1 MSAIPEPIISEKE
14 PLEIVNDT
22 LAKKTKIIKRKSP
35 KSTNT
40 LRNLGSLKT
49 SSLGNTSGIV
59 SDAPDTSLEG
69 ILAGNNESELPITKK
84 QVKVINDKKKTACD
98 VPIDVPI
105 DVPVVASEPNVE
117 DLEILELDGI
127 DYYKDIKNNNVYQLV
142 NGDDIGLFL
151 GVYDTV
157 NNTIIKSVA
166 SVASVANVVKKKTV
180 SITKRKSPKQSTK
193 TGTTFDAIINSG
205 EVETV
210 QSDESS
216 KKDDSKK
223 AEPKEKAKP
232 VRGAKKIKHAE
243 DASYLRLPEK
253 DSVID
258 FYDKEHQ
265 NTQEQAKK
273 DKVNEVKTAIAKIH
287 QILWETQQMKPDT
300 ALNEVM
306 NLMFLKYLGIFAS
319 ETTDNNKIDLLNR
332 KYYKDSIDNADLD
345 ACFPYIKDFSLMY
358 KEMNDINKN
367 KGDKTKL
374 EEYRSSGGAVDYIK
388 KITEILKTHHITG
401 KLFGQSISDVL
412 KIRNPETLL
421 DVLEVLERKCFSS
434 DNNIEDLIGEIYEYF
449 VNDYM
454 KSKSALGQYFTPRT
468 LMDITLKLK
477 HDAIIKIIKKFK
489 DEPELIVSDK
499 TMGTAGWL
507 VKFYNNFKAN
517 HSNILLHGCE
527 VEPSTYNYGLINILT
542 TSGKFPKEPICDSS
556 LTVVPNIKQH
566 FGTSNPP
573 FSAGLTYETLRK
585 EYNANAE
592 RFRKMEK
599 DGIMTYKGYNTAKFE
614 DIYFLKDE
622 NSTPLQIMQVYIY
635 SLVEGGMCFIV
646 IPYGELFYKD
656 GLALNGVRK
665 LLLDKI
671 NITDIIVCPGA
682 LFTYTDTKVCMLI
695 FEKCSTGTKAI
706 RFGRYDF
713 NTSDTK
719 DKKRFL
725 KYYRHYSTVSK
736 EDILKEPIQSMYHMD
751 YLHDEHAQTLIDS
764 GKIKE
769 CEWVAFG
776 DVFDLIKGELQ
787 SSKVVEDENGD
798 GVFITGANETSWK
811 KILNWKYEGE
821 YVFISNVGRGVGR
834 TEELPIRY
842 YNGKFDNND
851 LMLRFQIKTEYITKI
866 NIKYIYYYI
875 KSIKNNTEINYQK
888 GSCNQSLDIKNFNR
902 MKIPIPSLDVQ
913 RAYVK
918 LINDAV
924 GKSLELSN
932 FNPNLQKL
940 SYIETLSN
948 TIKNSDVKELFE
960 LALKKQIKLPTT
972 QWVAFGDVFDLV
984 KGELQSSKVEED
996 ENGDGVLINLSIY
1009 NNFKRINNPELNG
1022 ENLFISTTMSS
1033 GDKDYYYNVITFYNG
1048 KCSYC
1053 NTMFRVLIKEK
1064 YTNKI
1069 NLKFISMYLNNNK
1082 DYIDFTYERGS
1093 NNKSLDIKN
1102 FNRMKIPIPPIEAQN
1117 EIVAEINEVDAIA
1130 ERWKRDI
1137 EYLKNKKGNRMLD
1150 IINLD
1155 KPE

>member
-1 MSAIPEPIISEKE
+1 MSKNEMKVKQSKKEKKIIEIFSDIEDEKE
-14 PLEIVNDT
+14 DVAIVIVKKSKSVKKPIVIDADVEIDLKEEKKIKVIEKFEEVKTKVKKSKTIENPLEIIEE
-22 LAKKTKIIKRKSP
+22 KKKEETEISSIKNVKKSKPIKKDKILDGADVISEDFNEDTKILVEK
-35 KSTNT
+35 
-40 LRNLGSLKT
+40 
-49 SSLGNTSGIV
+49 V
-59 SDAPDTSLEG
+59 D
-69 ILAGNNESELPITKK
+69 
-84 QVKVINDKKKTACD
+84 KVIKPVKPKT
-98 VPIDVPI
+98 
-105 DVPVVASEPNVE
+105 
-117 DLEILELDGI
+117 
-127 DYYKDIKNNNVYQLV
+127 
-142 NGDDIGLFL
+142 
-151 GVYDTV
+151 
-157 NNTIIKSVA
+157 
-166 SVASVANVVKKKTV
+166 
-180 SITKRKSPKQSTK
+180 
-193 TGTTFDAIINSG
+193 
-205 EVETV
+205 
-210 QSDESS
+210 
-216 KKDDSKK
+216 
-223 AEPKEKAKP
+223 
-232 VRGAKKIKHAE
+232 VRGAKKIKTSG
-243 DASYLRLPEK
+243 DISYLRFPEK

-265 NTQEQAKK
+265 NTQEKK
-273 DKVNEVKTAIAKIH
+273 KKNKLNEVKTAIARIH

-306 NLMFLKYLGIFAS
+306 NLMFLKYLGVFAS

-332 KYYKDSIDNADLD
+332 AYYKDSIENADLD
-345 ACFPYIKDFSLMY
+345 DCFPYIKNFSLMY

-367 KGDKTKL
+367 KGDKIKL

-388 KITEILKTHHITG
+388 KITEILKTHPITG

-421 DVLEVLERKCFSS
+421 EVLKVLEYKCFSS

-507 VKFYNNFKAN
+507 VKFYNNFKYH

-614 DIYFLKDE
+614 DIYFLKGE
-622 NSTPLQIMQVYIY
+622 NSTPLQILQIYIY

-656 GLALNGVRK
+656 GLTLNGVRK

-736 EDILKEPIQSMYHMD
+736 EDILKEPIISMYHMD
-751 YLHDEHAQTLIDS
+751 YLHDEHAHTLIDS
-764 GKIKE
+764 GKMKE
-769 CEWVAFG
+769 CEWVPFG
-776 DVFDLIKGELQ
+776 DVFDLIKGEIN
-787 SSKVVEDENGD
+787 SGSVEEVDVDFD
-798 GVFITGANETSWK
+798 GNQFIKFITGAKDDSWK
-811 KILNWKYEGE
+811 IINVNKNTSYCEGE
-821 YVFISNVGRGVGR
+821 NVFISENGNGNSRPVK
-834 TEELPIRY
+834 Y
-842 YNGKFDNND
+842 YNGNCNYSNLVSLLKCKKNYEDKI
-851 LMLRFQIKTEYITKI
+851 IK
-866 NIKYIYYYI
+866 KYIYYYLKHLQQYI
-875 KSIKNNTEINYQK
+875 EETYQR

-918 LINDAV
+918 SINDAV

-948 TIKNSDVKELFE
+948 TIKTSDVKDLFE

-972 QWVAFGDVFDLV
+972 QWVPFGDVFDLV

-996 ENGDGVLINLSIY
+996 EDGDGVLINWSIY
-1009 NNFKRINNPELNG
+1009 DNYKKINNPTLNG
-1022 ENLFISTTMSS
+1022 ENLFISTAMPNGKS
-1033 GDKDYYYNVITFYNG
+1033 GQSYTVIKYYNG

-1053 NTMFRVLIKEK
+1053 DLLSRCVINTK
-1064 YTNKI
+1064 YNNKI
-1069 NLKFISMYLNNNK
+1069 NLKYISYYLEANK
-1082 DYIDFTYERGS
+1082 HYLEITYEKGAC
-1093 NNKSLDIKN
+1093 NKSLDIKN

-1117 EIVAEINEVDAIA
+1117 EIVAEINEVEAIA

-1155 KPE
+1155 KPL

>member
-1 MSAIPEPIISEKE
+1 MAEIPEPIITENAA
-14 PLEIVNDT
+14 LEVVDDT
-22 LAKKTKIIKRKSP
+22 ATTKKKKIIKRKSP
-35 KSTNT
+35 KSSSARDVAMDITN
-40 LRNLGSLKT
+40 NS
-49 SSLGNTSGIV
+49 
-59 SDAPDTSLEG
+59 PDTSLDG
-69 ILAGNNESELPITKK
+69 ILAGERNVKEKPKKATVKDTKK
-84 QVKVINDKKKTACD
+84 D
-98 VPIDVPI
+98 V
-105 DVPVVASEPNVE
+105 EN
-117 DLEILELDGI
+117 EL
-127 DYYKDIKNNNVYQLV
+127 K
-142 NGDDIGLFL
+142 
-151 GVYDTV
+151 
-157 NNTIIKSVA
+157 
-166 SVASVANVVKKKTV
+166 
-180 SITKRKSPKQSTK
+180 
-193 TGTTFDAIINSG
+193 
-205 EVETV
+205 EV
-210 QSDESS
+210 D
-216 KKDDSKK
+216 
-223 AEPKEKAKP
+223 AKP
-232 VRGAKKIKHAE
+232 KRGVKKIKQAE
-243 DASYLRLPEK
+243 DASYLRVPEK
-253 DSVID
+253 NAVID

-265 NTQEQAKK
+265 NIQEKDKK
-273 DKVNEVKTAIAKIH
+273 DKVNEVKNAIARIH

-306 NLMFLKYLGIFAS
+306 NLMFLKYLGVFAS
-319 ETTDNNKIDLLNR
+319 ETNDNNKIDLLNR
-332 KYYKDSIDNADLD
+332 KHYKDSIENADLD
-345 ACFPYIKDFSLMY
+345 SCFPYIKDFSLMY
-358 KEMNDINKN
+358 KEMNEINKN
-367 KGDKTKL
+367 KGDKPKL

-388 KITEILKTHHITG
+388 KITEILKTHPITG

-421 DVLEVLERKCFSS
+421 EVLEVLERKCFSS

-468 LMDITLKLK
+468 LMDITLQLK
-477 HDAIIKIIKKFK
+477 DEDIKKVISKFK
-489 DEPELIVSDK
+489 DSPELIVSDK

-527 VEPSTYNYGLINILT
+527 VETSTYNYGLINILT

-599 DGIMTYKGYNTAKFE
+599 EGIMTYKGYNTAKFE
-614 DIYFLKDE
+614 DIYFLKGE
-622 NSTPLQIMQVYIY
+622 NSTPLQILQVYIY

-671 NITDIIVCPGA
+671 NITDIIVCPSN
-682 LFTYTDTKVCMLI
+682 LFTYTGTKVCMLI
-695 FEKCSTGTKAI
+695 FEKCATGTKAI

-725 KYYRHYSTVSK
+725 KYYRHYSTVKK
-736 EDILKEPIQSMYHMD
+736 EDILKEPIYSMYHMD
-751 YLHDEHAQTLIDS
+751 YLHDEHAQALIDS
-764 GKIKE
+764 NKIKE
-769 CEWVAFG
+769 CEWVPFG
-776 DVFDLIKGELQ
+776 DVFDLVKGELQ
-787 SSKVVEDENGD
+787 SSKVEEDEDGD
-798 GVFITGANETSWK
+798 GVFITGANEASWK
-811 KILNWKYEGE
+811 KISNWKYEGE
-821 YVFISNVGRGVGR
+821 YVFISNVGRGIGR

-851 LMLRFQIKTEYITKI
+851 LMLRFQIKKEYITKI

-875 KSIKNNTEINYQK
+875 KSIKNNIEINYQK
-888 GSCNQSLDIKNFNR
+888 GACNQSLDVKNFNR

-913 RAYVK
+913 RAYVNAISDSVSRSMNIENFDSK
-918 LINDAV
+918 L
-924 GKSLELSN
+924 S
-932 FNPNLQKL
+932 KL

-948 TIKNSDVKELFE
+948 TIRTTDITELFE
-960 LALKKQIKLPTT
+960 LAIKKQIKLPET
-972 QWVAFGDVFDLV
+972 QWIPFGDVFDLV

-996 ENGDGVLINLSIY
+996 EDGNGVLINFS
-1009 NNFKRINNPELNG
+1009 NNGNYKKINKNICTNDG
-1022 ENLFISTTMSS
+1022 ENIFITHMISTHNASFIRIKYYNGLNTHTDLISLLKINEIYKSKINM
-1033 GDKDYYYNVITFYNG
+1033 KYIYYYLKSI
-1048 KCSYC
+1048 
-1053 NTMFRVLIKEK
+1053 EK
-1064 YTNKI
+1064 YIEN
-1069 NLKFISMYLNNNK
+1069 
-1082 DYIDFTYERGS
+1082 TYFKGCLQE
-1093 NNKSLDIKN
+1093 SLDVKN

-1117 EIVAEINEVDAIA
+1117 EIVAEINEVEAIA

-1150 IINLD
+1150 MINLD
-1155 KPE
+1155 KPTE